1 LSTIFGEEMNIELLK
16 EKIEKVEELKDNLKN
31 QELE

>member
-1 LSTIFGEEMNIELLK
+1 LSTIFGEEMNIKLLK